1 MVRVVS
7 SAYILGFENKLHEGR
22 SVLLCFTLRLTDTN
36 HKEQSIEE
44 VKSKF
49 VNVPVSL
56 KCHVIGKGGC
66 KRREIMDTTGANL
79 VSQSKEEEGFTLLGD
94 EEQIAHAEK
103 LIQQI
108 VVRTNKPTGLS
119 TSSET
124 TYAYIFFVHF
134 MI

>member
-1 MVRVVS
+1 
-7 SAYILGFENKLHEGR
+7 
-22 SVLLCFTLRLTDTN
+22 
-36 HKEQSIEE
+36 
-44 VKSKF
+44 
-49 VNVPVSL
+49 
-56 KCHVIGKGGC
+56 
-66 KRREIMDTTGANL
+66 MDTTGANL

-124 TYAYIFFVHF
+124 TYVCIFFVHF